1 MPNGDI
7 RQQNSVELEELGGKN
22 RSDSDDEALP
32 RRASISPEK
41 RRKRSWMHYSGRRR
55 RPSKPGSLY
64 SLAALAHSGEVRL
77 HQRSEPNVHFDDQQL
92 PPAVDI
98 DFPVH
103 GIPRSVSGIN
113 QKAESA
119 ESLRNCSREDETDL
133 PAKGSLV
140 SFLGKIGLWKKS
152 SSVSS
157 LNVQIQKLY
166 KDPKTTSF
174 EKLNRRFS
182 QIKRRRSSY
191 YFSGKVFCGCDCVW
205 MYFFIFFVN
214 LILNNFSFLQ
224 KMKGGFVLMTGI
236 SMPSSNMR
244 WVFK

>member
-1 MPNGDI
+1 MPNGSI
-7 RQQNSVELEELGGKN
+7 RQQNSVELEELGGHN

-32 RRASISPEK
+32 RRVSVSPEK

-64 SLAALAHSGEVRL
+64 SLATLAHSGEVRL
-77 HQRSEPNVHFDDQQL
+77 YQRSEPNVHFDEQQL

-113 QKAESA
+113 QNQKADSA
-119 ESLRNCSREDETDL
+119 ESIRNCSEDLVDEPEI
-133 PAKGSLV
+133 PAKGLFL
-140 SFLGKIGLWKKS
+140 SFLGRFGLWKKS

-166 KDPKTTSF
+166 KNSNTTSF
-174 EKLNRRFS
+174 DKLNRRLS

-191 YFSGKVFCGCDCVW
+191 YFSGK
-205 MYFFIFFVN
+205 IFLYLYYCN
-214 LILNNFSFLQ
+214 L
-224 KMKGGFVLMTGI
+224 
-236 SMPSSNMR
+236 
-244 WVFK
+244 

>member
-1 MPNGDI
+1 MPNGVI
-7 RQQNSVELEELGGKN
+7 IQQNSVELEELGAKN

-32 RRASISPEK
+32 RRASITPEK

-55 RPSKPGSLY
+55 RQSKPGSLY

-77 HQRSEPNVHFDDQQL
+77 YQRSEPNVHFDDQQL

-103 GIPRSVSGIN
+103 SIPRSISGIS
-113 QKAESA
+113 QKADSA
-119 ESLRNCSREDETDL
+119 ESLRNRSREDDETDI
-133 PAKGSLV
+133 PGKGSLL
-140 SFLGKIGLWKKS
+140 SFLGKIGFWKKS

-166 KDPKTTSF
+166 KDSNTTSF
-174 EKLNRRFS
+174 DKLNRRLS

-191 YFSGKVFCGCDCVW
+191 YFCGKILCVCMKSFSGIECFKLFPST
-205 MYFFIFFVN
+205 
-214 LILNNFSFLQ
+214 NF
-224 KMKGGFVLMTGI
+224 GF
-236 SMPSSNMR
+236 SYR
-244 WVFK
+244 K